1 MRDNLFA
8 GLRVRAFNAP
18 TRQRASAE
26 GGSAPHWC
34 RGGNAGTRPMK
45 ILLIGDIVG
54 RPGRVIIEKEL
65 VRLREERTLDL
76 VIANCENAAGG
87 AGITPPIAE
96 DLFRSGVDVLTS
108 GNHVW
113 RKKEAYELLRM
124 DPRVIRPANYPEGAP
139 GAGSTVVATLAGEK
153 VGVLNVMGRV
163 FMEPL
168 DCPFRA
174 AEREVARL
182 KMVTPVIIVDM
193 HAEATS
199 EKVAMGWFL
208 DGKVSCVFGT
218 HTHIPT
224 ADERILPKGSGFIT
238 DVGMTG
244 PYDSVIGRRVEQILE
259 KFLSNLPMKSEVA
272 EGNIQLRGLIVD
284 VDAKTGKARSVE
296 RLTQVMEG
304 AVHDNGR

>member
-1 MRDNLFA
+1 
-8 GLRVRAFNAP
+8 
-18 TRQRASAE
+18 
-26 GGSAPHWC
+26 
-34 RGGNAGTRPMK
+34 MK

-54 RPGRVIIEKEL
+54 RPGRVIVERE
-65 VRLREERTLDL
+65 VVPLREAQAIDL

-87 AGITPPIAE
+87 SGITPSTAD
-96 DLFRSGVDVLTS
+96 DLFRAGVDVLTS

-113 RKKEAYELLRM
+113 RKKEAFDLLKR
-124 DPRVIRPANYPEGAP
+124 DPRVIRPANYPDGAP
-139 GAGSTVVATLAGEK
+139 GTGSTIVEALSGHK
-153 VGVLNVMGRV
+153 VGVLNLMGRV

-174 AEREVARL
+174 AERELARL
-182 KMVTPVIIVDM
+182 KLVTPIVIVDM

-224 ADERILPKGSGFIT
+224 ADERILPKGTGFIT

-244 PYDSVIGRRVEQILE
+244 PYDSVIGRRVDQILE
-259 KFLSNLPMKSEVA
+259 RFLSNIPNRSEVA
-272 EGNIQLRGLIVD
+272 EENVQLRGLIVE
-284 VDAKTGKARSVE
+284 VDPATGQARSVE
-296 RLTQVMEG
+296 RITRTLQE
-304 AVHDNGR
+304 AIRGRGD

>member
-1 MRDNLFA
+1 
-8 GLRVRAFNAP
+8 
-18 TRQRASAE
+18 
-26 GGSAPHWC
+26 
-34 RGGNAGTRPMK
+34 MK

-54 RPGRVIIEKEL
+54 RPGRVIVEREV
-65 VRLREERTLDL
+65 VRLREERGIDL
-76 VIANCENAAGG
+76 VVANCENAAGG

-96 DLFRSGVDVLTS
+96 ALFRAGVDVLTS

-113 RKKEAYELLRM
+113 RKKEAFELLKL
-124 DPRVIRPANYPEGAP
+124 DHRVIRPANYPDGAP
-139 GAGSTVVATLAGEK
+139 GTGSTIVETLAGQK

-174 AEREVARL
+174 AERELARL
-182 KMVTPVIIVDM
+182 KLSTPVIIVDM

-224 ADERILPKGSGFIT
+224 ADERILPKGTGFIT

-244 PYDSVIGRRVEQILE
+244 PYDSVIGRRVDQILE
-259 KFLSNLPMKSEVA
+259 RFLSNLPHKSDVA
-272 EGNIQLRGLIVD
+272 EGNIQLRGLLVE
-284 VDAKTGKARSVE
+284 VHPTTGKATAVE
-296 RLTQVMEG
+296 RITRTLNESVP
-304 AVHDNGR
+304 DRD

>member
-1 MRDNLFA
+1 
-8 GLRVRAFNAP
+8 
-18 TRQRASAE
+18 
-26 GGSAPHWC
+26 
-34 RGGNAGTRPMK
+34 MK

-54 RPGRVIIEKEL
+54 RPGRAVVEQEV
-65 VRLREERTLDL
+65 VRLREERALDL

-96 DLFRSGVDVLTS
+96 DLFRAGVDVLTS

-113 RKKEAYELLRM
+113 RKREAYDLLKM
-124 DPRVIRPANYPEGAP
+124 DPRVIRPANYPDGAP
-139 GAGSTVVATLAGEK
+139 GSGSTVVETLAGEK

-168 DCPFRA
+168 DCPFRT
-174 AEREVARL
+174 AERELARL

-224 ADERILPKGSGFIT
+224 ADERILPKGTGFIT

-244 PYDSVIGRRVEQILE
+244 PYDSVIGRRVDQILE
-259 KFLSNLPMKSEVA
+259 RFLSNLPMKSEVA
-272 EGNIQLRGLIVD
+272 EANIQLRGLIVD

-296 RLTQVMEG
+296 RLTHLMEG